1 MYERGREMKK
11 LCMIVSALLVITVVA
26 SGYRNI
32 NRKIPPTKL
41 ISTEVGDKIEFQEDI
56 YISVVSSE
64 LLSEQETQE
73 NMKDIGNVLL
83 GVRYLKVELLL
94 ENQSKEEKEVIM
106 TDLNME
112 SLGMSNGIS
121 LEGTKVLSEDGTI
134 RPKVEPMSE
143 KEVTVV
149 YEVLSN
155 SITER
160 EWTHIEDREIW
171 LTFTQYPEK
180 KMLQLECGGR
190 NR

>member
-160 EWTHIEDREIW
+160 EWKHIEDREIW

>member
-1 MYERGREMKK
+1 MKK

-64 LLSEQETQE
+64 LLSEQETQK
-73 NMKDIGNVLL
+73 NMKDIGKILL

-112 SLGMSNGIS
+112 SFGMSNGIS

-155 SITER
+155 SISKR
-160 EWTHIEDREIW
+160 EWKHIEDREIW

-180 KMLQLECGGR
+180 KMLKLE
-190 NR
+190 

>member
-11 LCMIVSALLVITVVA
+11 ICVIVSVLLVITVVA
-26 SGYRNI
+26 SGYKNI

-112 SLGMSNGIS
+112 SFGMSNGIS

-160 EWTHIEDREIW
+160 EWKHIEDREIW